1 MKEFN
6 KTRPRVPWVPILSTA
21 QIFSAAYW
29 NKRQTREH
37 DSVKYKPIR
46 GKNVNLHLLPTLLT
60 AGLLHVYGSLNA
72 QQISI
77 NTQNTSTKQVFQQ
90 LEKQSGYS
98 FFYKDI
104 DMEKIRTNQIVL
116 KNTSLKEALKAIL
129 EPNGL
134 DYEIVNKTIVIKS
147 IPKASRNNNA
157 KNSNNQNTITGTIID
172 ETGTPIVGAT
182 LRLKNEPRKAV
193 QSMANGNFSLP
204 LSADGQRVIVSML
217 GFENSEFTAKKTA
230 EHLTIQLK
238 RIEKVVDEV
247 IVTGMMERKKE
258 SFTGATSSFTGE
270 ELKMV
275 NNQNIVASLRA
286 LDPSFIQIENNS
298 VGSNPNALP
307 TIELR
312 GQTSIAT
319 SSLRDEFSSDPNQP
333 LFILDGFESDL
344 RTIMSLDMN
353 IIKSATILKDAA
365 STAIYGSRASNGVVV
380 IETIKPIAGKVRLSY
395 TSDLNLEFPD
405 LSSYNMMNATEKL
418 EFERLSGRYNAIANN
433 FEQQIALDKIYNDR
447 LQNVLR
453 GVNTYWL
460 DKPIQTAYSQ
470 RHSLNAR
477 GGEGAVIFDLGG
489 NYRTTKGAMIGSGRE
504 DWGANINLNYRT
516 GKLNIANRAFAS
528 GYTGN
533 ESPYGSFSSW
543 ANTNP
548 YYELKSIDEK
558 YLARTESNTPGAFL
572 SIANPM
578 YNASLSSYNRTKNYT
593 ISNNLQLTYTINPA
607 LRITAGA
614 QISKSTTNSNV
625 FASPLDTRFDEVTND
640 LKGRLTYHGAESFSY
655 TANAMLTYAKVFQQV
670 HSLTANLRGEIN
682 ENNSRSN
689 GYIAVGFPS
698 ASNGNPSFAFGYQTG
713 SKPAVATRIARR
725 NSIVASV
732 NYSYDQ
738 RYNADFNY
746 NMDGSTSFGSNN
758 LYSPYYSIGLSWN
771 AHKEQFLQNNPWINS
786 LRLRG
791 NIGIT
796 GNQSFGNVSQSV
808 FDYDRNVNRFGQG
821 IYLSALGAPDL
832 EWQRTRQ
839 TSIGVD
845 GTFFKNK
852 LNVQINAFDK
862 YTDPLVVAVTLPA
875 STGLSNYPFN
885 AGTLDV
891 KGVETIISYSPIYR
905 PKDQFVLTFG
915 LTGAITKQRYDNF
928 NDKLNSLNEEMQTS
942 QSLVRFK
949 DGYSPRDLW
958 AVRSLGIDP
967 ATGQEVFLSKDGQQT
982 FNYNT
987 NDIVVVGS
995 SQPFAEGTLRG
1006 TLGYKGFTAS
1016 VIIRYKLKSDYLN
1029 SALYNKVEN
1038 ISINNV
1044 ENNQDRRALYE
1055 RWKNPGDIAQF
1066 KAIAITGST
1075 PISSRFVQDENTF
1088 SGESINLGYEF
1099 RGKNWL
1105 DRAKLSN
1112 LRLSAY
1118 MNDIFYTSTVKR
1130 ERGIDYPFTR
1140 SISLSLNATLK

>member
-1 MKEFN
+1 MKEIY
-6 KTRPRVPWVPILSTA
+6 KKRPRVPWAPHLITS
-21 QIFSAAYW
+21 QIFTATYW
-29 NKRQTREH
+29 NKQQTVDH
-37 DSVKYKPIR
+37 NCIKIKSYR
-46 GKNVNLHLLPTLLT
+46 GNNTYSRLLPALLT
-60 AGLLHVYGSLNA
+60 AGLLHLHGLLNA

-77 NTQNTSTKQVFQQ
+77 NTQNTSVKQVFQQ

-98 FFYKDI
+98 FFYKDV
-104 DMEKIRTNQIVL
+104 DMYKIRVNNVVL
-116 KNTSLKEALKAIL
+116 KNKSLKEVLKYIL

-147 IPKASRNNNA
+147 IPKGNL
-157 KNSNNQNTITGTIID
+157 NSNVTNGNNQNAITGTIVD
-172 ETGTPIVGAT
+172 EMGTPIIGAT

-193 QSMANGNFSLP
+193 QSMSNGNFSLP
-204 LSADGQRVIVSML
+204 LSAHGQKVLVSML
-217 GFENSEFTAKKTA
+217 GFEDSEFTAKKSA
-230 EHLTIQLK
+230 GDLIIKLK
-238 RIEKVVDEV
+238 RAERVFDEV

-344 RTIMSLDMN
+344 RTIMSVDMN
-353 IIKSATILKDAA
+353 IIKSATILKDAS

-405 LSSYNMMNATEKL
+405 LSSYNMMNAAEKL
-418 EFERLSGRYNAIANN
+418 EFERLSGRYTATSNT

-453 GVNTYWL
+453 GVDTYWL

-470 RHSLNAR
+470 RHSLSAR
-477 GGEGAVIFDLGG
+477 GGEGAVVFDLGS
-489 NYRTTKGAMIGSGRE
+489 NYRTTKGALIGSGRE

-543 ANTNP
+543 VNTNP

-558 YLARTESNTPGAFL
+558 YLARTESINSGYFI
-572 SIANPM
+572 SIANPL
-578 YNASLSSYNRTKNYT
+578 YNASLSSFNRTKNYT
-593 ISNNLQLTYTINPA
+593 VSNNLQLTYTVNPA

-614 QISKSTTNSNV
+614 QISKSTTNSNAFV
-625 FASPLDTRFDEVTND
+625 SPLDTEFDEVTND
-640 LKGRLTYHGAESFSY
+640 LKGRLTYRGAESFSY
-655 TANAMLTYAKVFQQV
+655 TANVMLTYAKVFQKV

-689 GYIAVGFPS
+689 GYIAAGFPS

-713 SKPAVATRIARR
+713 SKPAVATRIAHR

-746 NMDGSTSFGSNN
+746 NIDGSTSFGSNN

-796 GNQSFGNVSQSV
+796 GNQSFGNVSQSI

-852 LNVQINAFDK
+852 LNVQVNAFDK

-915 LTGAITKQRYDNF
+915 LTGAITKQRYGNF

-967 ATGQEVFLSKDGQQT
+967 ATGQEVFLSKDSQQT

-995 SQPFAEGTLRG
+995 SQPLAEGTLRG

-1016 VIIRYKLKSDYLN
+1016 IIIRYKLKSDYLN

-1038 ISINNV
+1038 ISIDNV

-1055 RWKNPGDIAQF
+1055 RWKNPGDISQF
-1066 KAIAITGST
+1066 KAISITGST

-1099 RGKNWL
+1099 RGKSWL
-1105 DRAKLSN
+1105 DRVKLSN